1 MAYDRDALAEYFTN
15 KSKLVA
21 AGLPSTVKWASH
33 LSAMWSISG
42 DPADEK
48 SFGENA
54 RYFKHDVAE
63 AKKLVAAAGQEKL
76 QIEYHMDNFSQAN
89 LKDAELLA
97 GQLRDAGFT
106 VNQKVEDYVS
116 WFLPRIYRGKGN
128 WNGMAHGAVGAKFS
142 PETHI
147 YSYVHTA
154 PGTAHYPEGIF
165 DALVA
170 RVNTITKEFDSAKRQ
185 QMVKDFEKAAA
196 AEMPCLPLGSSGAVF
211 GLTWPW
217 VAQAAVLKPWPGD
230 QVASRSTV
238 YSNYWFDAETAK
250 KYGKS

>member
-1 MAYDRDALAEYFTN
+1 
-15 KSKLVA
+15 
-21 AGLPSTVKWASH
+21 
-33 LSAMWSISG
+33 MWSISG
-42 DPADEK
+42 NPADEK

-54 RYFKHDVAE
+54 KYFKYDVAE
-63 AKKLVAAAGQEKL
+63 AKKMMAAAGQDKL
-76 QIEYHMDNFSQAN
+76 AIEYHMDNFSPAN

-128 WNGMAHGAVGAKFS
+128 WNGMGHGAVGAKFS

-147 YSYVHTA
+147 YSYFHTA

-165 DALVA
+165 DSLVS
-170 RVNTITKEFDSAKRQ
+170 RIDVMSKEFDNAKRQ
-185 QMVKDFEKAAA
+185 DMVKEFEKAAA
-196 AEMPCLPLGSSGAVF
+196 AEMPCLPLGSSGSSY

-217 VAQAAVLKPWPGD
+217 VAQAAVLQPWPGD
-230 QVASRSTV
+230 QVANRATV
-238 YSNYWFDAETAK
+238 YTNYWFDEEIAR